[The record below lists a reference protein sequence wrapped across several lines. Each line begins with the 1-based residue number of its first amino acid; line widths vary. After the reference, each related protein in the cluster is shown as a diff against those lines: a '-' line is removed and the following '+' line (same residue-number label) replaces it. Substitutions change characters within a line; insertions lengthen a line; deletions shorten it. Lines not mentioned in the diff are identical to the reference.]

1 MPNTI
6 PMQCIVMRTSINR
19 EIGKGWMRRSRMK
32 GKEHSS
38 AYQTGDKLRLTP
50 VPSMTISAT
59 AQMTAK
65 VRVAAVVLCSC
76 GCGSLYMLVPFCICT
91 CTCACARCA
100 CGEVAK
106 QSREC
111 LSRLCTVPTT
121 PNTPFFYLSLSTSL
135 LLPPLPLCP
144 LFLPPPPTIA
154 TYICNLQMSR
164 TQPRVRGCEP
174 LALCARAKASPS
186 PPHGW
191 QMACAIAATALTRPG
206 AQTSRVHGRATNS
219 TASRRWS
226 SSARTKVQV
235 VLVGWERRGGAKAD
249 GW

>member
-1 MPNTI
+1 MLLLLLLHRMQTLMLSMKCHNLRLGEIETWQRRWRASRHTNEMPNTI

-144 LFLPPPPTIA
+144 LFLPPP
-154 TYICNLQMSR
+154 LQLRLTSAISR
-164 TQPRVRGCEP
+164 
-174 LALCARAKASPS
+174 
-186 PPHGW
+186 
-191 QMACAIAATALTRPG
+191 
-206 AQTSRVHGRATNS
+206 
-219 TASRRWS
+219 
-226 SSARTKVQV
+226 
-235 VLVGWERRGGAKAD
+235 
-249 GW
+249 